1 MKTIFAFVLTLFM
14 ALPAFALSTENMPE
28 SKNVTVA
35 EEQRCP
41 DYENS
46 LAFAQ
51 SYVIEKAKE
60 ADWQDLKMIHIISD
74 ATVSQVLNFV
84 TVLPTLSMAPR
95 LQEVVKAETHMIMI
109 VYSPS
114 RPRAIFVFVD
124 KSDCVIANGPIN
136 TETTSSMLKA
146 LEIPH

>member
-1 MKTIFAFVLTLFM
+1 MKWIVS
-14 ALPAFALSTENMPE
+14 ALLALILAISPSWGLSTETMPE
-28 SKNVTVA
+28 SDNIELA
-35 EEQRCP
+35 NQRCP
-41 DYENS
+41 DYDNS
-46 LAFAQ
+46 LMRAQ
-51 SYVIEKAKE
+51 QYVIEKAKE

-95 LQEVVKAETHMIMI
+95 LEEVVKAETKMIMI
-109 VYSPS
+109 VYAPS

-124 KSDCVIANGPIN
+124 KSDCVIANGPIDS
-136 TETTSSMLKA
+136 ETTASMLKI